1 MDFLDQH
8 KDLQAISGW
17 TGNGHDDYDDHDD
30 KGGDLD
36 QRPVLATWDDSCLVD
51 LDCHACCV
59 FHVKQLIH
67 FMFKTC
73 EFFVV
78 EIFNEKWEKNWSWI
92 YY

>member
-1 MDFLDQH
+1 MTSHSAKMDFLDQH

-17 TGNGHDDYDDHDD
+17 TGNGGHDDYDEHDD
-30 KGGDLD
+30 KGCGID
-36 QRPVLATWDDSCLVD
+36 QRPVPATWDDSCLVD

-78 EIFNEKWEKNWSWI
+78 EIFNEK
-92 YY
+92 